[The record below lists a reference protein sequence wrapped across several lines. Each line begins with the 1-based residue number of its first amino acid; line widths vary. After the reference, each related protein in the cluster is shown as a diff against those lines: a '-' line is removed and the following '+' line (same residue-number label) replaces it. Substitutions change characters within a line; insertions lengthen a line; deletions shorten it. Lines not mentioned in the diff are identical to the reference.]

1 MNNKVIK
8 VPHELEVNPY
18 DQNILKL
25 CGFSVVETCSFINR
39 NNTGSMFLEDHL
51 LLVVLQGTCT
61 LRYGDTE
68 YAIGKNEM
76 ALLQKSI
83 VVEYQL
89 SSDLTDAR
97 PDYMM
102 FFFKNELLSDFIKM
116 ADINIT
122 RPDISVPISVATVG
136 DCLLRYIESLRPS
149 FTSPEKVND
158 NWVKLKLLEL
168 LFDIANEDQQMMRQ
182 LLQLKQPVRSNIV
195 TIMEANLFNPVSLSD
210 LAYLSGRSLAS
221 FKRDFYAIYNMPP
234 ARWLR
239 EKRLHKAKEM
249 LAKSSM
255 SVTSACFATGFE
267 NVAHFSRIFKEYFG
281 TPPSLYKQIASTV

>member
-8 VPHELEVNPY
+8 VPHELEVNPNRQ
-18 DQNILKL
+18 DILKL
-25 CGFSVVETCSFINR
+25 CGFTVVEACSFINR

-61 LRYGDTE
+61 LRHGDTE

-89 SSDLTDAR
+89 SSDLTDTR

-116 ADINIT
+116 ADIKIT
-122 RPDISVPISVATVG
+122 SPDISVPISVATVG

-168 LFDIANEDQQMMRQ
+168 LLDIANEDQQMMRQ
-182 LLQLKQPVRSNIV
+182 LLQLNQPVRSNIV

-221 FKRDFYAIYNMPP
+221 FKRDFYAIYNTPP

-249 LAKSSM
+249 LANSSM
-255 SVTSACFATGFE
+255 SVTSVCFATGFE
-267 NVAHFSRIFKEYFG
+267 SVAHFSRSFKEYFG
-281 TPPSLYKQIASTV
+281 TPPSLYK

>member
-18 DQNILKL
+18 GQDILKL
-25 CGFSVVETCSFINR
+25 GGFSVVETCSFINR

-51 LLVVLQGTCT
+51 LLFVLHGSCT

-89 SSDLTDAR
+89 SSDLTNAR

-102 FFFKNELLSDFIKM
+102 FFFKNELLSDFIRM
-116 ADINIT
+116 ADMSIT
-122 RPDISVPISVATVG
+122 RPAISVPISVATVG

-182 LLQLKQPVRSNIV
+182 LLQLNQPVRSNIV
-195 TIMEANLFNPVSLSD
+195 TTMEANLFNPVSLSD

-221 FKRDFYAIYNMPP
+221 FKRDFYAIYNTPP

-249 LAKSSM
+249 LANSSM
-255 SVTSACFATGFE
+255 SVTSVCFATGFE
-267 NVAHFSRIFKEYFG
+267 SVAHFSRSFKEYFG
-281 TPPSLYKQIASTV
+281 TPPSLYK